1 MFLGSFEV
9 FLIESPHKSYRIY
22 EGFGF
27 SCKGRIAILFIFFF
41 NPSVLRTPPLYFVLQ
56 KHPAMLRDT
65 AREDC
70 ATKDFLS
77 LPKKV
82 LVTLIH
88 FICSFFSAARRTNQ
102 EAPPLLSGFWV
113 RRRSRRR
120 GLRNSLR
127 SDSPRPFSS
136 VFLAT
141 SPPDKGGDFASLFT
155 PLALRALPLY
165 SL

>member
-1 MFLGSFEV
+1 MKRERPIRQIRILYLYSFLL
-9 FLIESPHKSYRIY
+9 FLQP
-22 EGFGF
+22 
-27 SCKGRIAILFIFFF
+27 
-41 NPSVLRTPPLYFVLQ
+41 LRHFVPPPLYFALQ

-65 AREDC
+65 AREEG

-77 LPKKV
+77 LSKKV
-82 LVTLIH
+82 LVTLICV
-88 FICSFFSAARRTNQ
+88 ICSFFSTARRTNQ

-113 RRRSRRR
+113 RRYGHRR

-141 SPPDKGGDFASLFT
+141 SPPDKGGDFACAFASLFNLSVFLT
-155 PLALRALPLY
+155 PSPFGHSPYIPCRNTGGEV
-165 SL
+165 

>member
-1 MFLGSFEV
+1 
-9 FLIESPHKSYRIY
+9 
-22 EGFGF
+22 
-27 SCKGRIAILFIFFF
+27 
-41 NPSVLRTPPLYFVLQ
+41 
-56 KHPAMLRDT
+56 MLRDT
-65 AREDC
+65 AGEEG

-82 LVTLIH
+82 LVTLNH
-88 FICSFFSAARRTNQ
+88 FICSFFSTARRTNQ

-136 VFLAT
+136 VSLAS
-141 SPPDKGGDFASLFT
+141 SPPDKGGIGCSCILTPSPFGHSPYIVARHRGRGLKSGLF
-155 PLALRALPLY
+155 PYAVFVPRHAAGHGKGRRGVNLLLCVLR
-165 SL
+165 SKI

>member
-1 MFLGSFEV
+1 
-9 FLIESPHKSYRIY
+9 
-22 EGFGF
+22 
-27 SCKGRIAILFIFFF
+27 
-41 NPSVLRTPPLYFVLQ
+41 
-56 KHPAMLRDT
+56 MLRDT
-65 AREDC
+65 AGEDC

-82 LVTLIH
+82 LVTLICV
-88 FICSFFSAARRTNQ
+88 ICSFFSTARRTNQ

-141 SPPDKGGDFASLFT
+141 SPPDKGGNFAFAGLFN

-165 SL
+165 RCVAQGERFKSVASNILNSSPAMLRDTAREGVRSSSLSHLR